1 MSQPTPGIA
10 IGPASARRTAADQHR
25 VLLARIGEE
34 RFAFPLVDLLEAVDA
49 PEVTPLVLAPNGVV
63 GQCVHRGRLLA
74 VFDGGALVGV
84 PRTGGAGALLV
95 VSGAE
100 PGFGLWVDDVE
111 DMVFAPRRAWRALPT
126 DGIRVGSVL
135 RALLAL
141 DDGLAALVDMES
153 VRATVA
159 ARLNPGAR

>member
-1 MSQPTPGIA
+1 M
-10 IGPASARRTAADQHR
+10 
-25 VLLARIGEE
+25 
-34 RFAFPLVDLLEAVDA
+34 
-49 PEVTPLVLAPNGVV
+49 
-63 GQCVHRGRLLA
+63 
-74 VFDGGALVGV
+74 FDGGALVGV

-111 DMVFAPRRAWRALPT
+111 DMLFAPRRAWRALPA
-126 DGIRVGSVL
+126 DGIRVGGVL

-141 DDGLAALVDMES
+141 DNGLAALVDMES

-159 ARLNPGAR
+159 GRLNPEAR